1 MSLVRNQVYIWALL
15 KPEAA
20 PQSTET
26 FPLKEKFAA
35 LKTPLPIIAIFAVMI
50 VGIYRGIFS
59 PSEAA
64 GMGVIF
70 TLVMMVLLG
79 KFTWR
84 LSYGALRDTVKTFTF
99 VLGIIYGSAHDSLAV

>member
-1 MSLVRNQVYIWALL
+1 MILGVIYIWALL

-26 FPLKEKFAA
+26 FPLKEKIAA

-84 LSYGALRDTVKTFTF
+84 LSYGALR
-99 VLGIIYGSAHDSLAV
+99 GHGSRRSPSSLWCSWAPRIHYPA